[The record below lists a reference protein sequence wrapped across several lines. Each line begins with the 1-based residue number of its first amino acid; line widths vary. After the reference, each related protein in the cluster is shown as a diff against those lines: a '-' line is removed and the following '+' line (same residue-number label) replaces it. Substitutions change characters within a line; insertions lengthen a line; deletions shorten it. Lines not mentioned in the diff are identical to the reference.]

1 MLVRRERK
9 YTLFYRLITPHDT
22 KEIAAMKKWNS
33 KVEKA
38 VGAVTEPS
46 ESSGS
51 EGEHSDDDYS
61 VASGNSSL
69 SLSQGMN
76 KKKPSPTIFLTSS
89 NASST
94 DNRGRASTLPAA
106 GKIRARRATPTP
118 RLRQQAALVSDG
130 NSSDGSAAED
140 GFNVITRPATNSG
153 LLMQQSSVM
162 TQQLGAVT
170 LVPGNTL
177 SFVKPLKAKDELVD
191 VIRGIKVEKDIMKK
205 NEAGR
210 T

>member
-1 MLVRRERK
+1 MRRERK
-9 YTLFYRLITPHDT
+9 YTLFYRLITPQDT

-46 ESSGS
+46 ESSES
-51 EGEHSDDDYS
+51 EGSHSDDDYS
-61 VASGNSSL
+61 AASGRSAL
-69 SLSQGMN
+69 SLPQGKS
-76 KKKPSPTIFLTSS
+76 KKKPSPTIFITSA
-89 NASST
+89 NASSS

-130 NSSDGSAAED
+130 NSTDGSAAED
-140 GFNVITRPATNSG
+140 GFNVITRPASNG
-153 LLMQQSSVM
+153 LLLQQPSIM
-162 TQQLGAVT
+162 AQHLGSASQ
-170 LVPGNTL
+170 PGNSL

-191 VIRGIKVEKDIMKK
+191 VIRGIKVEKDILKK
-205 NEAGR
+205 NEGGR